1 MPGTVIFKK
10 ISGINELGHPVV
22 GLLSGSEEV
31 NMNSIVKAIR
41 KRRSRY
47 ALKKEITLSRE
58 ALKKLIEDIIVTMPS
73 QSNSQT
79 ARLVILFG
87 EAHDRFW
94 DKTLEAIKNG
104 MSKPENFPKSE
115 KKVKTGFK
123 AGYATILFF
132 EDQTIL
138 KALEEKRPKYAF
150 NVQPWSLQS
159 AGMLQFAI
167 WSALADEGIG
177 ASLQHYQELIEDWT
191 KAEWDIPADWKLLA
205 QMPLGIAYDE
215 LPEKYIMPVEE
226 RVFYH
231 GETE

>member
-1 MPGTVIFKK
+1 
-10 ISGINELGHPVV
+10 
-22 GLLSGSEEV
+22 
-31 NMNSIVKAIR
+31 MNSILRAIR

-47 ALKKEITLSRE
+47 ALTKEITMSRVDLE
-58 ALKKLIEDIIVTMPS
+58 QLIEEIIITMPS

-79 ARLVILFG
+79 ARLVILFD

-94 DKTLEAIKNG
+94 DKTLEVIKNN

-123 AGYATILFF
+123 AGYGTILFF

-138 KALEEKRPKYAF
+138 DALEEKRPKYAA

-159 AGMLQFAI
+159 AGMLQFAV

-191 KAEWDIPADWKLLA
+191 KQEWNIPKEWKLLA
-205 QMPLGIAYDE
+205 QMPFGIAYDE
-215 LPEKYIMPVEE
+215 LPDKYIMPVAD

-231 GETE
+231 E